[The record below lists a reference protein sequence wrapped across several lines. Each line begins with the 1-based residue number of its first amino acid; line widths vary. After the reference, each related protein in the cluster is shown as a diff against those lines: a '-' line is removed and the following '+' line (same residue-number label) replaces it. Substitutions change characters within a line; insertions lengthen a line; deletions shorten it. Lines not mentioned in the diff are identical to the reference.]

1 MEEKFFSLFKNK
13 QQLWT
18 TVIVYIVVAIITLII
33 IWWPK
38 SKNVGEAK
46 KLDLSTR
53 QSQIVQSYN
62 NKINQMFKDKDIETI
77 KNLIANDYIEY
88 SGKTKDEIVNELQ
101 NQGLLADNVKVE
113 KATIYTDD
121 TVYVYSL
128 TVTNGMNSRVVNLI
142 ETYPYQYKMAFD
154 DFYTY
159 NNYSTTISNSGL
171 EFTID
176 SVYRNL
182 GYYKVNMRIE
192 NKNDVYARFNFNNID
207 CVQAVLEDG
216 TRYPITNL
224 ISDEAY
230 TNVEPNMTISKEFI
244 FQIPAQLQEGIEYI
258 VFNNVSIKFSESS
271 IKVSI

>member
-1 MEEKFFSLFKNK
+1 
-13 QQLWT
+13 
-18 TVIVYIVVAIITLII
+18 
-33 IWWPK
+33 
-38 SKNVGEAK
+38 
-46 KLDLSTR
+46 
-53 QSQIVQSYN
+53 
-62 NKINQMFKDKDIETI
+62 MFKDKDVQTI
-77 KNLIANDYIEY
+77 KNLIANDYVEY
-88 SGKTKDEIVNELQ
+88 SGKTKDEIINELES
-101 NQGLLADNVKVE
+101 QGLLGGSVKVE

-121 TVYVYSL
+121 TVYVYSI

-159 NNYSTTISNSGL
+159 NNYPTTISNSGI

-182 GYYKVNMRIE
+182 GYYKVNMKIE

-207 CVQAVLEDG
+207 CVQAVLKDG
-216 TRYPITNL
+216 TKYPITNL

-258 VFNNVSIKFSESS
+258 VFNNVSIRFSESN
-271 IKVSI
+271 IKISM